1 MSKASKL
8 VTDAILGEDTV
19 TIIVNGRAYYVSP
32 PTIIKLVKAAKY
44 LDSFEEGKTLAEVL
58 CMLKNLDDACK
69 ALSVF
74 IQGDESISDELS
86 KGTLEEVVNGLQTAY
101 SLISNFGEEC
111 GKDDSKTTT
120 IGNDTLLGQIASF
133 MDSLHLSYQEV
144 VKEIPYR
151 NLLLMAKDK
160 QRVACGD
167 VMYEVTE
174 EEFGMNFKK
183 G

>member
-8 VTDAILGEDTV
+8 VADAILGEDSV
-19 TIIVNGRAYYVSP
+19 TTMVNGKTYCISP

-58 CMLKNLDDACK
+58 GMLKNLDDACK

-101 SLISNFGEEC
+101 SLISI
-111 GKDDSKTTT
+111 KDFQ
-120 IGNDTLLGQIASF
+120 TLSILAKSAARMIA
-133 MDSLHLSYQEV
+133 
-144 VKEIPYR
+144 KPR
-151 NLLLMAKDK
+151 P
-160 QRVACGD
+160 
-167 VMYEVTE
+167 
-174 EEFGMNFKK
+174 
-183 G
+183 

>member
-8 VTDAILGEDTV
+8 VADAILGEDAV
-19 TIIVNGRAYYVSP
+19 TIIVDGKVYYVSP

-58 CMLKNLDDACK
+58 GMLKNLDDACK

-101 SLISNFGEEC
+101 SLISI
-111 GKDDSKTTT
+111 KDFQ
-120 IGNDTLLGQIASF
+120 TLSILAKSAARMIA
-133 MDSLHLSYQEV
+133 
-144 VKEIPYR
+144 KPR
-151 NLLLMAKDK
+151 P
-160 QRVACGD
+160 
-167 VMYEVTE
+167 
-174 EEFGMNFKK
+174 
-183 G
+183 

>member
-1 MSKASKL
+1 MTVLKERQIARGNLSWMMK
-8 VTDAILGEDTV
+8 DLG
-19 TIIVNGRAYYVSP
+19 
-32 PTIIKLVKAAKY
+32 
-44 LDSFEEGKTLAEVL
+44 
-58 CMLKNLDDACK
+58 DACK
-69 ALSVF
+69 ALSVL
-74 IQGDESISDELS
+74 QGDESISDELS

-101 SLISNFGEEC
+101 SSNLYKGFSDAINFGEEC

-160 QRVACGD
+160 QRVAYGD

>member
-1 MSKASKL
+1 MNPL
-8 VTDAILGEDTV
+8 VMNYLKETRRCCQWLAKGLFSNFNKGFSEAI
-19 TIIVNGRAYYVSP
+19 
-32 PTIIKLVKAAKY
+32 
-44 LDSFEEGKTLAEVL
+44 
-58 CMLKNLDDACK
+58 
-69 ALSVF
+69 
-74 IQGDESISDELS
+74 
-86 KGTLEEVVNGLQTAY
+86 
-101 SLISNFGEEC
+101 NFGEEC

-120 IGNDTLLGQIASF
+120 IGNDTLLGKIASF

-144 VKEIPYR
+144 VREIPYR

-183 G
+183 DKFKIMQIKY

>member
-8 VTDAILGEDTV
+8 VADAILGEDSV
-19 TIIVNGRAYYVSP
+19 TIMVNGKTYCISP

-44 LDSFEEGKTLAEVL
+44 LNSFEECKTLAEVL

-101 SLISNFGEEC
+101 SLISI
-111 GKDDSKTTT
+111 KDFQ
-120 IGNDTLLGQIASF
+120 TLSILAKSAARMIA
-133 MDSLHLSYQEV
+133 
-144 VKEIPYR
+144 KPR
-151 NLLLMAKDK
+151 P
-160 QRVACGD
+160 
-167 VMYEVTE
+167 
-174 EEFGMNFKK
+174 
-183 G
+183 